1 MLRKSIAHL
10 AAIVGLTLFGVAS
23 VQAEP
28 IVIGQS
34 APLSGSNKEL
44 GEDIRD
50 GALAYINR
58 VNAAG
63 GINGRKIELLS
74 LDDGNKTD
82 RSEQNTIELL
92 EKHNVVALFG
102 YGSTTLSKPAM
113 PHVFRAVHGRRL
125 HAQIP
130 PAGVQPPRRL
140 R

>member
-10 AAIVGLTLFGVAS
+10 AAIVGLTLFGVAA

-34 APLSGSNKEL
+34 VPLSGSNKEL

-50 GALAYINR
+50 GALAYINK

-63 GINGRKIELLS
+63 GISGRKIELLS

-82 RSEQNTIELL
+82 RSEKNTIELL
-92 EKHNVVALFG
+92 KND
-102 YGSTTLSKPAM
+102 
-113 PHVFRAVHGRRL
+113 
-125 HAQIP
+125 
-130 PAGVQPPRRL
+130 
-140 R
+140 